1 MGAKNPTKLVC
12 TENCMNF
19 VYKWTLT
26 GHDEWQHARRLST
39 VEGYRGYGAE
49 QGNKV
54 LWSLFWPLLC
64 SIPDIFLSCS
74 SFVCQV
80 AESFCWSSIQ
90 LFFLYLYAQNKSF
103 SLVWV
108 YLSLLGCPSSE
119 ACEIITFLFLKFDV
133 SSFLI
138 LFTYTLAGWR
148 GLHVYEHNIMQ
159 ILAVVNFFVYVAGT

>member
-1 MGAKNPTKLVC
+1 MMNGSMHVGFRQLKVIEDMGQSKGTRYCGACFDLYSVLFQTFFFPVRHLFAKLQNH
-12 TENCMNF
+12 F
-19 VYKWTLT
+19 VDL
-26 GHDEWQHARRLST
+26 QFSSST
-39 VEGYRGYGAE
+39 YI
-49 QGNKV
+49 
-54 LWSLFWPLLC
+54 S
-64 SIPDIFLSCS
+64 
-74 SFVCQV
+74 
-80 AESFCWSSIQ
+80 
-90 LFFLYLYAQNKSF
+90 AQNKSF

-138 LFTYTLAGWR
+138 LFSYMLAGWR